1 MPQALYFRPK
11 TRFWIFGK
19 TIDFYKLLTVLG
31 IAAGAFFS
39 SKKSL
44 FDFRDGSGVHLCHKI
59 SILGGLLGNLGY
71 LGNWLISL
79 LSVPGQYTLV
89 QLCISQT
96 LIEFQE

>member
-1 MPQALYFRPK
+1 MPQALFFPQK
-11 TRFWIFGK
+11 VTFEFLENPLI
-19 TIDFYKLLTVLG
+19 FYKLLAVLG

-79 LSVPGQYTLV
+79 LSVPGQ
-89 QLCISQT
+89 
-96 LIEFQE
+96 